1 MGSIVINIKDA
12 SLAALSEMAKAHN
25 HSLELEIHE
34 VLETAVADRLKR
46 LEFYSRALEI
56 SSMTP
61 RDRVQTDST
70 LLIREERNR

>member
-1 MGSIVINIKDA
+1 MGSIVINIEDS
-12 SLAALSEMAKAHN
+12 SLAALSELAKAHN

-34 VLETAVADRLKR
+34 VLEAAVVERLKR
-46 LEFYSRALEI
+46 LEFFRRAQEI

-61 RDRVQTDST
+61 KDRSQSDST